1 MQNIP
6 DPEGHEAQGD
16 ALPALVGD
24 IAARLGPVCA
34 HLPPDEFAALVAEIA
49 RTRIRF
55 AHREA
60 SLPGLSGLWDP
71 PESVVLEQLGER
83 EAPEKPRESTGPT

>member
-1 MQNIP
+1 MQNVP
-6 DPEGHEAQGD
+6 DPEGYEALGD

-24 IAARLGPVCA
+24 IAARLRPVCA

-71 PESVVLEQLGER
+71 PASVVLEQLGER
-83 EAPEKPRESTGPT
+83 EPPTNQEGRPV